1 MGRKIFL
8 TGATGYIGGS
18 VFDTIVTHHPEYE
31 VTVLLRNVPQDFSS
45 RYPKVKIIK
54 GDYDSHDILAAAT
67 SNADVVVHNG
77 NSDHEP
83 SLKAIISGL
92 LTRQTP
98 GFLLHLSGSG
108 ILSDFRSDTYLGKLN
123 PKIWSDVDDR
133 DAISRLPDDALHR
146 NTEMLLGKTVAEH
159 GDKINIAIMCPPDI
173 YGKGKGPGKTWS
185 AFVPMYVDSVPKV
198 NNRIFYYRDGA
209 NTRSWVHIDD
219 LMTLYL
225 HVVEAAVAGGGNAQW
240 NREGYY
246 FAGTQEHSHI
256 DVVSAIG
263 KHLSAQGVIENGAP
277 VAVDIKAIDSTVNVP
292 WLPGLARYLW
302 ASNSRTRA
310 DRARKLFG
318 YQGKAPGLLEVL
330 EADVAHAISKT

>member
-1 MGRKIFL
+1 
-8 TGATGYIGGS
+8 
-18 VFDTIVTHHPEYE
+18 
-31 VTVLLRNVPQDFSS
+31 
-45 RYPKVKIIK
+45 
-54 GDYDSHDILAAAT
+54 
-67 SNADVVVHNG
+67 
-77 NSDHEP
+77 
-83 SLKAIISGL
+83 
-92 LTRQTP
+92 
-98 GFLLHLSGSG
+98 
-108 ILSDFRSDTYLGKLN
+108 
-123 PKIWSDVDDR
+123 
-133 DAISRLPDDALHR
+133 
-146 NTEMLLGKTVAEH
+146 MLLGKTVAEH

-240 NREGYY
+240 NREVRSPPCLPYDCELLTSQGYY